1 MAQNGGDGND
11 GGGAATHSKKFE
23 APQPH
28 SVKEQ
33 LPGIQYCINSSPPWP
48 EAIILGFQHYLL
60 TLGITVLIPSI
71 IVPQMGGGNT
81 EKAAVIQNLLFVS
94 GLSTLFQSFLG
105 TRLPIVVVG
114 SYAYLIPVTS
124 IIQASRYTSFSDPYE
139 RFVRTMRGIQG
150 ALIGAAFFQCTIG
163 FLGLWRNAVRFL
175 SPLSVVPY
183 VTFTG
188 LGLYHLG
195 FPMGK
200 YLKTVLLKSFIVLF
214 SVVDNFSA
222 TAAISCYMILADSFL
237 FPHLIKLAK
246 CVEVGLP
253 GIILMVFISQFLPR
267 YLESK
272 RSLCGRFSILFSVSI
287 TWLFAQLLTSTTV
300 YKHKPENTQISCRTD
315 RAGLISTAPWIY
327 FPYPF
332 QWGSPTFNAGDAI
345 VMMAPAFVSLF
356 ELQDMVVLH
365 LSHLLLL
372 VVVLVGWYGLFLK
385 CGNDWCS
392 GTSPLP
398 PLTHRELSI
407 ASSALPLDVLS
418 SLSTCRFL
426 KTLSSKSLCFEKG
439 IGVLLNGC
447 LGSVTGTTAS
457 VENVGLLAL
466 TRVGSRRVIQIS
478 AGFMIFFSIF
488 AKFGAFFASVPL
500 PIVAAVYCVLFSFVS
515 SAGLSFLQFC
525 NLNSFKTKFI
535 LGFSFFMG
543 LSVPQYFREYFHGGW
558 RSAHPTGL
566 FSDIVV
572 VIFMSHT
579 TVAALVA
586 LFFDLTLCRENDES
600 RKDIGLNWWE
610 KFSFYKSDVR
620 NDEFYA
626 LPFRLN
632 KLFPS
637 I

>member
-11 GGGAATHSKKFE
+11 GGGAATNSKKFE
-23 APQPH
+23 VPQPH

-124 IIQASRYTSFSDPYE
+124 IIQASRYTSYSDPYE

-163 FLGLWRNAVRFL
+163 FLGLWRNTVRFL

-195 FPMGK
+195 FPM
-200 YLKTVLLKSFIVLF
+200 
-214 SVVDNFSA
+214 
-222 TAAISCYMILADSFL
+222 
-237 FPHLIKLAK
+237 LAK

-272 RSLCGRFSILFSVSI
+272 HSLCGRFSILLSVSI

-356 ELQDMVVLH
+356 ESTGTFFAAARYGSATPVPPSVI
-365 LSHLLLL
+365 SRGA
-372 VVVLVGWYGLFLK
+372 GWL
-385 CGNDWCS
+385 
-392 GTSPLP
+392 
-398 PLTHRELSI
+398 
-407 ASSALPLDVLS
+407 
-418 SLSTCRFL
+418 
-426 KTLSSKSLCFEKG
+426 G

-500 PIVAAVYCVLFSFVS
+500 PIVAAIYCVLFSFVS

-543 LSVPQYFREYFHGGW
+543 LSVPQYFREYFHDGW

-566 FSDIVV
+566 LSDIVV

-600 RKDIGLNWWE
+600 RKDIGLDWWE

>member
-11 GGGAATHSKKFE
+11 GGAAATNSKKFE

-94 GLSTLFQSFLG
+94 GLSTLFQSFFG

-124 IIQASRYTSFSDPYE
+124 IIQASRYTSYSDPYE
-139 RFVRTMRGIQG
+139 RVRVTLLKSAASFLPAYFRSLEIEFHINWIILQRFVRTMRGIQG

-195 FPMGK
+195 FPMVGDQISVCMTAHGK

-222 TAAISCYMILADSFL
+222 TAAISCYIILADSFL

-327 FPYPF
+327 LPYPF

-356 ELQDMVVLH
+356 E
-365 LSHLLLL
+365 S
-372 VVVLVGWYGLFLK
+372 
-385 CGNDWCS
+385 
-392 GTSPLP
+392 
-398 PLTHRELSI
+398 
-407 ASSALPLDVLS
+407 
-418 SLSTCRFL
+418 
-426 KTLSSKSLCFEKG
+426 
-439 IGVLLNGC
+439 
-447 LGSVTGTTAS
+447 TGTFFAAARYGSATPVPPS
-457 VENVGLLAL
+457 VISRGAGWLADLYTLLFNSENVGLLAL